1 MPNLRSLTCML
12 VVAAILSG
20 CSDSTTPG
28 PWRENTLS
36 GTRWVLI
43 GWDDAE
49 QTQIFEATDALE
61 GEVIG
66 YAFEK
71 DGALTYRSFGWC
83 ATPPLSYFDVSGA
96 WALGDDGV
104 LEVAYPGAVPANPR
118 CFEVVRQTREEL
130 RLRPIETEPPVHAF
144 LQGTWEGT
152 FTTAPTNPLVGAPA
166 ELGNVTFVVEGSRFR
181 IINEQALVPPP
192 AEGLLAVGQTVVLR
206 DLSYHT
212 ADYDWH
218 LNINGHFLWKLQD
231 GELVLHQDM
240 RTRAVVREFRLHRVD
255 E

>member
-1 MPNLRSLTCML
+1 MSELH
-12 VVAAILSG
+12 
-20 CSDSTTPG
+20 
-28 PWRENTLS
+28 
-36 GTRWVLI
+36 
-43 GWDDAE
+43 
-49 QTQIFEATDALE
+49 
-61 GEVIG
+61 
-66 YAFEK
+66 
-71 DGALTYRSFGWC
+71 
-83 ATPPLSYFDVSGA
+83 
-96 WALGDDGV
+96 
-104 LEVAYPGAVPANPR
+104 
-118 CFEVVRQTREEL
+118 TREEL

-152 FTTAPTNPLVGAPA
+152 FGSSSTNPQVGAPVDVGQVA
-166 ELGNVTFVVEGSRFR
+166 FIVDGAHFQVVS
-181 IINEQALVPPP
+181 EQLLVPPP

-231 GELVLHQDM
+231 GELILRQYM